1 MSDTARRL
9 RAQKA
14 YSTDPAYLER
24 MAREEETRRAD
35 PTNDGAAEGGSAF
48 ARRAENVIS
57 EMGVPVPGRASCV
70 RYDTGQRAVPGVQL
84 DRLFRLLIKR
94 HAEIGKLVGKLGDLR
109 DARKEVA

>member
-35 PTNDGAAEGGSAF
+35 PTNDGAAEG
-48 ARRAENVIS
+48 V
-57 EMGVPVPGRASCV
+57 MGGDRCLSSRSRYCG
-70 RYDTGQRAVPGVQL
+70 RYDAGQRAAPAVLL
-84 DRLFRLLIKR
+84 DRLFGLLIKR
-94 HAEIGKLVGKLGDLR
+94 HAELGKLVGKLADMR
-109 DARKEVA
+109 DARKLAP

>member
-1 MSDTARRL
+1 MTDTARRL

-48 ARRAENVIS
+48 ARRSDNVIS
-57 EMGVPVPGRASCV
+57 EMGAPVQVRASCV
-70 RYDTGQRAVPGVQL
+70 RYDTGQRQVSPMPLACLGK
-84 DRLFRLLIKR
+84 LLTQR
-94 HAEIGKLVGKLGDLR
+94 QAEIAKLQLKV
-109 DARKEVA
+109 DAASQEVVS

>member
-24 MAREEETRRAD
+24 MAREEETRCAD

-57 EMGVPVPGRASCV
+57 EMGVPVPGRCG
-70 RYDTGQRAVPGVQL
+70 RYDAGQRAAPAVLL
-84 DRLFRLLIKR
+84 DRLFGLLIKR
-94 HAEIGKLVGKLGDLR
+94 HAELGKLVGKLADMR
-109 DARKEVA
+109 DARKLAP